1 MTIPLKVDDISSY
14 LADTGWERDP
24 QGWRGASV
32 WQHPGDYEVLVP
44 ARDGMGDSDRRV
56 QDILRCLGA
65 LEERPVGDIAL
76 EIARPQLDK
85 QSFRTFPV
93 GHDPGY
99 TSLLQGTQT
108 VLGVLNVLRAAARTV
123 VQGPHFAF
131 AGRQPGVVGDLLRA
145 AELGPSRAGSY
156 IVEVRVAADATAR
169 TPSGEQVTGRAVLVQ
184 MLEAV
189 SAAQAAV
196 TADAPAAFDET
207 VTAGVSADLCNA
219 LSVLSGSDRREPFE
233 IGFRWARSQ
242 PLDVPSRVVAF
253 PETSGSLLHAASMR
267 LRDLNASGAAAV
279 TGAATVTGVIEG
291 LHDDSS
297 GNDRWRIKIR
307 GEFRT
312 EHTDRSRRVVWVRLP
327 DQAAYDR
334 AITAHRERQVVT
346 VMGELASVTGG
357 RVELVPERGFD
368 I

>member
-1 MTIPLKVDDISSY
+1 MTIPLKVDDIASY
-14 LADTGWERDP
+14 LAETGWERDP

-44 ARDGMGDSDRRV
+44 ARDGMGDNDRRV
-56 QDILRCLGA
+56 HEILRCLCA
-65 LEERPVGDIAL
+65 LEDRPASDIAL

-85 QSFRTFPV
+85 QSFRTFPT

-99 TSLLQGTQT
+99 TSLLLGTQT
-108 VLGVLNVLRAAARTV
+108 VLGVRNLLTAAARTV

-156 IVEVRVAADATAR
+156 VVEIRVAADATAR

-196 TADAPAAFDET
+196 AADTPAAFDET
-207 VTAGVSADLCNA
+207 VTAGVSADLCRA
-219 LSVLSGSDRREPFE
+219 LSELSGFDRSEPFE

-253 PETSGSLLHAASMR
+253 PETSGSLLHAASRR
-267 LRDLNASGAAAV
+267 LHSLKA
-279 TGAATVTGVIEG
+279 TGAATVTGVVEG

-297 GNDRWRIKIR
+297 GNNRWRIKVR
-307 GEFRT
+307 GELRT
-312 EHTDRSRRVVWVRLP
+312 EHAELVRRAVWVRLP
-327 DQAAYDR
+327 DQASYDR
-334 AITAHRERQVVT
+334 AITAHRERQVIT
-346 VMGELASVTGG
+346 VMGELSSMTG
-357 RVELVPERGFD
+357 RVELVPRRGFD

>member
-1 MTIPLKVDDISSY
+1 MTIPLKVDDIASY

-32 WQHPGDYEVLVP
+32 WQHPDDYEVLVP
-44 ARDGMGDSDRRV
+44 ARDGMGDNDNRV
-56 QDILRCLGA
+56 REILRCLCA
-65 LEERPVGDIAL
+65 LEDRPAGDIAL

-85 QSFRTFPV
+85 QSFRTFPT

-99 TSLLQGTQT
+99 TSLVLGTQT
-108 VLGVLNVLRAAARTV
+108 VLGVRNALTAAARTV

-156 IVEVRVAADATAR
+156 IVEIRVAADATAR
-169 TPSGEQVTGRAVLVQ
+169 TPSGEQITGRAVLVQ

-196 TADAPAAFDET
+196 AANAPAAFDET
-207 VTAGVSADLCNA
+207 VTAGVSADLCKA
-219 LSVLSGSDRREPFE
+219 LSALSGSDRSEPFE

-242 PLDVPSRVVAF
+242 PLDVPSHVVAF
-253 PETSGSLLHAASMR
+253 PETSGSLLHAASVR
-267 LRDLNASGAAAV
+267 LRGLNA
-279 TGAATVTGVIEG
+279 TGAATVSGVVEG

-297 GNDRWRIKIR
+297 GNDRWRIKVR
-307 GEFRT
+307 GELRT
-312 EHTDRSRRVVWVRLP
+312 EHAELVRRAVWVRLP
-327 DQAAYDR
+327 DQASYDR
-334 AITAHRERQVVT
+334 AITAHRERQVIT
-346 VMGELASVTGG
+346 VMGELSSVTG
-357 RVELVPERGFD
+357 RVELVPGRGFD

>member
-1 MTIPLKVDDISSY
+1 MTIPLKVDDIASY

-56 QDILRCLGA
+56 REILRCLCA
-65 LEERPVGDIAL
+65 LEDRPAGDIAL

-85 QSFRTFPV
+85 QSFRTFPT

-99 TSLLQGTQT
+99 TSLLLGTQT
-108 VLGVLNVLRAAARTV
+108 VLGVRNVLTAAARTV

-131 AGRQPGVVGDLLRA
+131 SGRPPGVVGDLLRA

-156 IVEVRVAADATAR
+156 VVEIRVAADATAR

-189 SAAQAAV
+189 SVARAAV
-196 TADAPAAFDET
+196 AADAPGAFDET
-207 VTAGVSADLCNA
+207 VTAGVSADLCKA
-219 LSVLSGSDRREPFE
+219 LSELSGSDRGEPFE
-233 IGFRWARSQ
+233 IGFRWARSR
-242 PLDVPSRVVAF
+242 PLDVPSHVVAF
-253 PETSGSLLHAASMR
+253 PETSGSLLHAAYLR
-267 LRDLNASGAAAV
+267 LRDLKA
-279 TGAATVTGVIEG
+279 TGAATVSGVVEG
-291 LHDDSS
+291 LHDDPS
-297 GNDRWRIKIR
+297 GNDRWRIRVR
-307 GEFRT
+307 GELST
-312 EHTDRSRRVVWVRLP
+312 EHAEPVRRAVWVRLP
-327 DQAAYDR
+327 DQASYDR
-334 AITAHRERQVVT
+334 AITAHRERRVIT
-346 VMGELASVTGG
+346 VMGELSSVTG
-357 RVELVPERGFD
+357 RVELVPGRGFD

>member
-1 MTIPLKVDDISSY
+1 MTIPLKVDDIASY

-44 ARDGMGDSDRRV
+44 ARDGMGDNDRRLRE
-56 QDILRCLGA
+56 ILRCLCA
-65 LEERPVGDIAL
+65 VEDRPMGDIAL

-85 QSFRTFPV
+85 QSFRTFPT

-99 TSLLQGTQT
+99 TSLLLGTQT
-108 VLGVLNVLRAAARTV
+108 VLGVRNLLTAAARTV

-156 IVEVRVAADATAR
+156 IVEIRVAADATAR

-196 TADAPAAFDET
+196 AADAPAAFDET
-207 VTAGVSADLCNA
+207 VTAGVSADLCKA
-219 LSVLSGSDRREPFE
+219 LSELSGFDRSEPFE

-253 PETSGSLLHAASMR
+253 PETSGSLLHAASLR
-267 LRDLNASGAAAV
+267 LRGLNA
-279 TGAATVTGVIEG
+279 TGAATLSGVVEG

-297 GNDRWRIKIR
+297 GNDRWRIKLR
-307 GEFRT
+307 GELRT
-312 EHTDRSRRVVWVRLP
+312 EHAELVRRAVWVRLP
-327 DQAAYDR
+327 DQASYDR
-334 AITAHRERQVVT
+334 AITAHRERQVIT
-346 VMGELASVTGG
+346 VMGELSSMTG
-357 RVELVPERGFD
+357 RVELVPGRGFD

>member
-1 MTIPLKVDDISSY
+1 MTIPVKVDDIASY
-14 LADTGWERDP
+14 LAETGWERDP

-56 QDILRCLGA
+56 REILRSLCA
-65 LEERPVGDIAL
+65 LEDRPVGDIAL

-85 QSFRTFPV
+85 QSFRTFPT

-99 TSLLQGTQT
+99 TSLLLGTQT
-108 VLGVLNVLRAAARTV
+108 VLGVRSLLTTAARTV

-131 AGRQPGVVGDLLRA
+131 AGRQPAAVGDLLRT

-156 IVEVRVAADATAR
+156 IVEIRVAADATAQA
-169 TPSGEQVTGRAVLVQ
+169 PSGEQVTGRAVLVQ

-196 TADAPAAFDET
+196 ATDAPAAFDET
-207 VTAGVSADLCNA
+207 VTAGVSADLCKA
-219 LSVLSGSDRREPFE
+219 LSELSGHDRSEPFE

-242 PLDVPSRVVAF
+242 PLDVPSHVVAF
-253 PETSGSLLHAASMR
+253 PETSGSLLRAASLR
-267 LRDLNASGAAAV
+267 LRGLNA
-279 TGAATVTGVIEG
+279 TGAATVSGVVEG

-297 GNDRWRIKIR
+297 GIDRWRIKVR
-307 GEFRT
+307 GELRT
-312 EHTDRSRRVVWVRLP
+312 EHAELVGKVVWVRLP
-327 DQAAYDR
+327 DQASYDR
-334 AITAHRERQVVT
+334 AITVHRERQVIT
-346 VMGELASVTGG
+346 VVGELSSTTG
-357 RVELVPERGFD
+357 RVELVPGRRFD
-368 I
+368 T